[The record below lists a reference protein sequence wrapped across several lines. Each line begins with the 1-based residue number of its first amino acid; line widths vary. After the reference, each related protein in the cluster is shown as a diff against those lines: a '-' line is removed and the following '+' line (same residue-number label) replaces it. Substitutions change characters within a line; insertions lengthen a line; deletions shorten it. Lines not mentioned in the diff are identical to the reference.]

1 MAGSCDGCCSRLG
14 HSHFAVI
21 EEHAIH
27 LLDGLVG
34 SLLGLEVDKGIT
46 LRAVLI
52 TNHLSEK
59 RQVTCV
65 CWPDAPA
72 GTKHQPS
79 THLQMLPL
87 LVCFYQVVFLCQPVQ
102 PQAVLW
108 SA

>member
-1 MAGSCDGCCSRLG
+1 MAGSCDGCRSRLG

-52 TNHLSEK
+52 TDHLLK
-59 RQVTCV
+59 RRQVTWGPLARCT
-65 CWPDAPA
+65 DLT
-72 GTKHQPS
+72 GPS
-79 THLQMLPL
+79 TTKYPAFQRLP
-87 LVCFYQVVFLCQPVQ
+87 
-102 PQAVLW
+102 
-108 SA
+108 